1 MSRGQTA
8 AYELNDL
15 LRADGRQALEHLRL
29 KARKLVTG
37 MLHGAHRSR
46 RKGVS
51 TEFDHHAL
59 YQPGDPLKLIDWK
72 ASARHDRVYVKRQLE
87 DTALQVRIVVDRSG
101 SMRRATGTG
110 PTKYLQAARLATA
123 LAYVILEERDRFGLS
138 IAGTAAGSP
147 AGQRVADAWLPA
159 GSGET
164 HLVRCVQALCA
175 AEGSGGDDL
184 VACLR
189 VQVDRSERRGITA
202 LFSDL
207 MFDPTPVQAQ
217 LARLKAQGHDLVI
230 FQVCDPVEQDFPF
243 NRWIRFQSLE
253 TAGRGTRI
261 DTVPLRRIYREE
273 FAAVQEEWRQWCRRS
288 DTHFV
293 TARADTAMEVVL
305 SEYLAFRDEVGR

>member
-8 AYELNDL
+8 YDLHDL

-51 TEFDHHAL
+51 TEFDHHAI

-101 SMRRATGTG
+101 SMRRATGAG

-138 IAGTAAGSP
+138 IAGGTAAGRQER
-147 AGQRVADAWLPA
+147 GGDAWLPA

-184 VACLR
+184 AECLR
-189 VQVDRSERRGITA
+189 VQVERSERRGLTA
-202 LFSDL
+202 LVSDL
-207 MFDPTPVQAQ
+207 MFDPLPVQAQ
-217 LARLKAQGHDLVI
+217 LARLKAQGQDLVV
-230 FQVCDPVEQDFPF
+230 FQICDPVEEDFPF

-253 TAGRGTRI
+253 AAGRGTRI
-261 DTVPLRRIYREE
+261 DTVPLKRIYREE
-273 FAAVQEEWRQWCRRS
+273 FAAVQEEWRQWCRRN
-288 DTHFV
+288 DAHFV
-293 TARADTAMEVVL
+293 TARADAAMEAAL
-305 SEYLAFRDEVGR
+305 AEYLAFRDEIGR

>member
-8 AYELNDL
+8 YDLNDL

-29 KARKLVTG
+29 KARRLVTG

-51 TEFDHHAL
+51 TEFDHHAI

-101 SMRRATGTG
+101 SMRRATGEG

-123 LAYVILEERDRFGLS
+123 LASVILEERARFGLA
-138 IAGTAAGSP
+138 IAGAAAV
-147 AGQRVADAWLPA
+147 AGQRDADSWLPA

-175 AEGSGGDDL
+175 AEGNGADDL
-184 VACLR
+184 AECLR
-189 VQVDRSERRGITA
+189 VQVERSERRGITA
-202 LFSDL
+202 LISDL
-207 MFDPTPVQAQ
+207 MFDPAPVQSQ
-217 LARLKAQGHDLVI
+217 LARLKAQGHDLVV

-243 NRWIRFQSLE
+243 NRWIRFNDLE
-253 TAGRGTRI
+253 SAGRGTRI

-273 FAAVQEEWRQWCRRS
+273 FVAVQEEWRQWCRRS
-288 DTHFV
+288 DAHFV
-293 TARADTAMEVVL
+293 TARADAAMEAVL
-305 SEYLAFRDEVGR
+305 SEYLAFRDEIGR

>member
-1 MSRGQTA
+1 MSRGRT
-8 AYELNDL
+8 AYELADI

-29 KARKLVTG
+29 GARKLVTG

-51 TEFDHHAL
+51 TEFDHHAI

-101 SMRRATGTG
+101 SMRRATGDG

-138 IAGTAAGSP
+138 IAGGAASGGG
-147 AGQRVADAWLPA
+147 AVAWLPA
-159 GSGET
+159 GGGEA

-184 VACLR
+184 VECLR
-189 VQVDRSERRGITA
+189 LQVERSERRGVTA
-202 LFSDL
+202 VISDL
-207 MFDPTPVQAQ
+207 MFDPAPAQAQ
-217 LARLKAQGHDLVI
+217 LARLRAQGHDLVV

-243 NRWIRFQSLE
+243 NRWIRFENLE
-253 TAGRGTRI
+253 ASGRGTRV
-261 DTVPLRRIYREE
+261 DTVPLKRIYREE
-273 FAAVQEEWRQWCRRS
+273 FLAVQEEWRQWCRRS
-288 DTHFV
+288 DAHFV
-293 TARADTAMEVVL
+293 TARADRAMEAVL
-305 SEYLAFRDEVGR
+305 SEYLAFRDEIGRGA

>member
-1 MSRGQTA
+1 MSRGQT

-51 TEFDHHAL
+51 TEFDHHAI

-72 ASARHDRVYVKRQLE
+72 ASARHDRIYVKRQLE

-101 SMRRATGTG
+101 SMRRSTGEG

-138 IAGTAAGSP
+138 IAGGMKAGTS
-147 AGQRVADAWLPA
+147 AGADSWL
-159 GSGET
+159 
-164 HLVRCVQALCA
+164 QALCA

-184 VACLR
+184 AECLR
-189 VQVDRSERRGITA
+189 VQVERSERRGVTA
-202 LFSDL
+202 LISDL
-207 MFDPTPVQAQ
+207 MFDPLPVQSQ
-217 LARLKAQGHDLVI
+217 LARLKAQGHDLVV

-253 TAGRGTRI
+253 AGGRGTRI
-261 DTVPLRRIYREE
+261 DTVPLKRIYREE
-273 FAAVQEEWRQWCRRS
+273 FAAVQEEWRQWCRRNDS
-288 DTHFV
+288 HFV
-293 TARADTAMEVVL
+293 TARSDAAMEAAL
-305 SEYLAFRDEVGR
+305 SEYLAFRDGIGR

>member
-8 AYELNDL
+8 YDLNDL

-51 TEFDHHAL
+51 TEFDHHAI

-138 IAGTAAGSP
+138 IAGASTAG
-147 AGQRVADAWLPA
+147 GQRAADAWLPA
-159 GSGET
+159 GSGEA

-184 VACLR
+184 AECLR
-189 VQVDRSERRGITA
+189 VQVERSERRGITA
-202 LFSDL
+202 LVSDL
-207 MFDPTPVQAQ
+207 MFDPAPVQAQ
-217 LARLKAQGHDLVI
+217 LARLKAQGHDLVV

-243 NRWIRFQSLE
+243 NRWIRFQNLE
-253 TAGRGTRI
+253 AAGRGTRI
-261 DTVPLRRIYREE
+261 DTVPLKRIYREE
-273 FAAVQEEWRQWCRRS
+273 FEAVQEEWRQWCRRS
-288 DTHFV
+288 DSHFV
-293 TARADTAMEVVL
+293 TARADTAMETVL
-305 SEYLAFRDEVGR
+305 SEYLAFRGEVGR

>member
-1 MSRGQTA
+1 MSRGQP
-8 AYELNDL
+8 AYDLNDL

-51 TEFDHHAL
+51 TEFDHHAI

-138 IAGTAAGSP
+138 IAGGMKAGTS
-147 AGQRVADAWLPA
+147 AGADSWLPA
-159 GSGET
+159 GSGEA

-184 VACLR
+184 AESLR
-189 VQVDRSERRGITA
+189 VQVERSERRGITA
-202 LFSDL
+202 LVSDL
-207 MFDPTPVQAQ
+207 MFDPVPVQTQ
-217 LARLKAQGHDLVI
+217 LARLKAQGHDLVV

-243 NRWIRFQSLE
+243 NRWIRFQNLE
-253 TAGRGTRI
+253 ASGRGTRI
-261 DTVPLRRIYREE
+261 DTVPLKRIYREE

-288 DTHFV
+288 DAHFV
-293 TARADTAMEVVL
+293 TARADAAMEAVL
-305 SEYLAFRDEVGR
+305 SEYLAFRDGIGR

>member
-8 AYELNDL
+8 YDLNDL

-29 KARKLVTG
+29 KARRLVTG

-51 TEFDHHAL
+51 TEFDHHAI

-138 IAGTAAGSP
+138 IAGGANAG
-147 AGQRVADAWLPA
+147 GQRSADSWLPA

-164 HLVRCVQALCA
+164 HLVRCVQSLCA

-184 VACLR
+184 AECLR
-189 VQVDRSERRGITA
+189 VQVERSERRGITA
-202 LFSDL
+202 LISDL
-207 MFDPTPVQAQ
+207 MFDPVPVQAQ
-217 LARLKAQGHDLVI
+217 LARLKAQGHDLVV

-243 NRWIRFQSLE
+243 NRWIRFQNLE
-253 TAGRGTRI
+253 SAGRGTRI
-261 DTVPLRRIYREE
+261 DTVPLKRIYREE

-288 DTHFV
+288 DAHFV
-293 TARADTAMEVVL
+293 TARADAAMEAVL
-305 SEYLAFRDEVGR
+305 SEYLAFRDGIGR

>member
-1 MSRGQTA
+1 MSRGQA

-51 TEFDHHAL
+51 TEFDHHAI

-101 SMRRATGTG
+101 SMRRSTGEG

-138 IAGTAAGSP
+138 IAGGMKAGTS
-147 AGQRVADAWLPA
+147 AGADSWLPA

-184 VACLR
+184 AECLR
-189 VQVDRSERRGITA
+189 VQVERSERRGVTA
-202 LFSDL
+202 LISDL
-207 MFDPTPVQAQ
+207 MFDPLPVQSQ
-217 LARLKAQGHDLVI
+217 LARLKAQGHDLVV

-253 TAGRGTRI
+253 AGGRGTRI
-261 DTVPLRRIYREE
+261 DTVPLKRIYREE
-273 FAAVQEEWRQWCRRS
+273 FAAVQEEWRQWCRRNDS
-288 DTHFV
+288 HFV
-293 TARADTAMEVVL
+293 TARSDAAMEAAL
-305 SEYLAFRDEVGR
+305 SEYLAFRDGIGG

>member
-1 MSRGQTA
+1 MSRGQP
-8 AYELNDL
+8 AYDLNDL

-29 KARKLVTG
+29 KARRLVTG

-51 TEFDHHAL
+51 TEFDHHAI

-138 IAGTAAGSP
+138 IAGGMKAGTS
-147 AGQRVADAWLPA
+147 AGADSWLPA
-159 GSGET
+159 GSGEA

-184 VACLR
+184 AESLR
-189 VQVDRSERRGITA
+189 VQVERSERRGITA
-202 LFSDL
+202 LVSDL
-207 MFDPTPVQAQ
+207 MFDPVPVQTQ
-217 LARLKAQGHDLVI
+217 LARLKAQGHDLVV

-243 NRWIRFQSLE
+243 NRWIRFQNLE
-253 TAGRGTRI
+253 ASGRGTRI
-261 DTVPLRRIYREE
+261 DTVPLKRIYREE

-288 DTHFV
+288 DAHFV
-293 TARADTAMEVVL
+293 TARADAAMEAVL
-305 SEYLAFRDEVGR
+305 SEYLAFRDGIGR

>member
-1 MSRGQTA
+1 MSRGQA
-8 AYELNDL
+8 AYDLNDL

-51 TEFDHHAL
+51 TEFDHHAI

-138 IAGTAAGSP
+138 IAGVMKAG
-147 AGQRVADAWLPA
+147 AGQRGNDSWLPA

-184 VACLR
+184 AECLR
-189 VQVDRSERRGITA
+189 VQVERSERRGVTA
-202 LFSDL
+202 LISDL
-207 MFDPTPVQAQ
+207 MFDPLAVQAQ
-217 LARLKAQGHDLVI
+217 LARLKAQGHDLVV

-253 TAGRGTRI
+253 SADRGRRI
-261 DTVPLRRIYREE
+261 DTVPLKRIYREE
-273 FAAVQEEWRQWCRRS
+273 FAAVQEEWRQWCRRN
-288 DTHFV
+288 DAHFV
-293 TARADTAMEVVL
+293 TARTDAAMEAVL
-305 SEYLAFRDEVGR
+305 SEYLAFRDGIGR